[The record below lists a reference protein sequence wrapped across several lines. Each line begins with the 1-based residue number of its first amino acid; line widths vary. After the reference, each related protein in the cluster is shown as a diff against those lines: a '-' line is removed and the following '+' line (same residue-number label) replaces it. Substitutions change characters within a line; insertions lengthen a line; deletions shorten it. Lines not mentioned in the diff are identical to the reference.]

1 MKDLQSVMKFVK
13 SKMFWNVFLLTVAMF
28 LLKAYVVQLI
38 YNQIWPV
45 FISNSG
51 LSTEEFRPITYSES
65 LLLVI
70 LFRFLF

>member
-13 SKMFWNVFLLTVAMF
+13 SKVFWNVFLLTVAMF

-38 YNQIWPV
+38 YNQIWPL

>member
-13 SKMFWNVFLLTVAMF
+13 SKVFWNVFLLTVAMF

-38 YNQIWPV
+38 YNQIWPL
-45 FISNSG
+45 FISNNG

>member
-13 SKMFWNVFLLTVAMF
+13 SKVFWNVFLLTVIMF

>member
-1 MKDLQSVMKFVK
+1 MKDLDSIVKLVK
-13 SKMFWNVFLLTVAMF
+13 SKVFLNVFLLTVAMF
-28 LLKAYVVQLI
+28 LLKAYIVQMI
-38 YNQIWPV
+38 YNQIWPL

-51 LSTEEFRPITYSES
+51 LSTEDFKPITYTES